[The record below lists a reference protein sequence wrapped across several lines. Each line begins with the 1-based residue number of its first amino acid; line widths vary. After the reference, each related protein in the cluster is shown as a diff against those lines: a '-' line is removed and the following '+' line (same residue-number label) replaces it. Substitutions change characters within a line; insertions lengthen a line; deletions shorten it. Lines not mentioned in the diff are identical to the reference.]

1 MALPSNP
8 IDGQLGTLGELSY
21 VFDAAYNRW
30 LVAKSDI
37 KVEELNNVNSDVP
50 AEQGHVLLWDSDN
63 GYWKPSDIQVALG
76 ASALKINYFIATD
89 EQRVFTLTNL
99 PINDVIFIRNG
110 IQLYPDEYIVQGKTV
125 TYTSGYSLRVG
136 DKIQLYYNVGSNTG
150 FSSEL
155 NSMTDVDYNFGTLEQ
170 NDVLGWDS
178 ESSTFKSYNIQSYI
192 TTLENRIT
200 ELEGDLLQAVADRV
214 YTDTSLQTQITN
226 NDSDIAASGRFFVQA
241 TPPTG
246 GPNSGWVNTTNMKL
260 HIYDVEEGVWVET
273 VIT

>member
-8 IDGQLGTLGELSY
+8 VDGQLGTKGDLSY
-21 VFDAAYNRW
+21 VFDAAFNRW
-30 LVAKSDI
+30 LVAKSNI
-37 KVEELNNVNSDVP
+37 KIDDLNDVDDSYAP
-50 AEQGHVLLWDSDN
+50 EQGHVLLWDSDN
-63 GYWKPSDIQVALG
+63 GYWKPNDIQVALG
-76 ASALKINYFIATD
+76 ASALKINSFIASD
-89 EQRVFTLTNL
+89 EQRVFHLTNL

-110 IQLYPDEYIVQGKTV
+110 IQLYPDEYVVTGKTV
-125 TYTSGYSLRVG
+125 TYTSGYVLRVG

-155 NSMTDVDYNFGTLEQ
+155 NSMTDVDYNYGTLEQ

-178 ESSTFKSYNIQSYI
+178 ESETFKSYNIQSYI

-200 ELEGDLLQAVADRV
+200 ELEGDLLQAVSDRI
-214 YTDTSLQTQITN
+214 YTDQTLQTQITN

-246 GPNSGWVNTTNMKL
+246 GPNSGWVNTTNMRL
-260 HIYDVEEGVWVET
+260 HVWDTDEGVWVET
-273 VIT
+273 VLT